1 VLVNRIVHEVL
12 DRHALPRLF
21 DELLWRLR
29 RAGVPVSPAQA
40 IDWVRAVNTLGLAR
54 REPLRAAF
62 VVIVAKERAHVPV
75 AERVFDTFFERE
87 RFRGNLYERLAA
99 RGASAS
105 EVEEVR
111 QRLAEL
117 AQHGGGEGD
126 VLGVAVHRG
135 ASFDRLLGL
144 AGARI
149 ERQGLGAARGWLV
162 EQARTQLGMKRAK
175 DRLGLLRARLVDA
188 FGDARGAD
196 LAAMLEDELRAAEAD
211 VKAMVDARRAAR
223 EERERSRE
231 QRLATKGFASLS
243 AEERAKV
250 RRAVKLVAEKMAGAE
265 RVKRRH
271 AARGRFDARA
281 TVRRGLRTGGV
292 PFEAVFRRRRRGKP
306 MLFLLCDVSDS
317 VRGAAEL
324 LLEVVQSAQ
333 SVFAGTRSFV
343 FVRDLGEATELL
355 RTHTPERAQERIA
368 AGALV
373 PVTENSSYGRVFR
386 LFLERHGRDLH
397 KRATV
402 VVLGDG
408 RTNWVE
414 DGAGVLD
421 SIRARVR
428 SLVWLCPEPRTQW
441 STGDSAMARFA
452 PKCTEVL
459 EVDSV
464 EALERAA
471 QRLRRLSSIR

>member
-1 VLVNRIVHEVL
+1 MIVHEVL

-40 IDWVRAVNTLGLAR
+40 IDWVRAVDALGLATR
-54 REPLRAAF
+54 SDLRAAF
-62 VVIVAKERAHVPV
+62 VAIVAKERTQVAT
-75 AERVFDTFFERE
+75 AERVFDVFFERE
-87 RFRGNLYERLAA
+87 RWRGDLFERLAS
-99 RGASAS
+99 RGVRPA
-105 EVEEVR
+105 EIDELR
-111 QRLAEL
+111 QRFAEL
-117 AQHGGGEGD
+117 ARHAGGEGD
-126 VLGVAVHRG
+126 VLGAAVHRG
-135 ASFDRLLGL
+135 SSFDRLLGL
-144 AGARI
+144 AGARL
-149 ERQGLGAARGWLV
+149 ERHGLGAARGWLV
-162 EQARTQLGMKRAK
+162 EQARTHVGMKRAK
-175 DRLGLLRARLVDA
+175 DALALVRSRLVDA
-188 FGDARGAD
+188 FGEERGTE
-196 LAAMLEDELRAAEAD
+196 LTAMLGEELRAAEAD
-211 VKAMVDARRAAR
+211 VKAMVDARRSAR
-223 EERERSRE
+223 EERERGRE
-231 QRLATKGFASLS
+231 QRLATKSFGSLT
-243 AEERAKV
+243 AEDRAKV

-292 PFEAVFRRRRRGKP
+292 PLEAVFRRRRRGKP
-306 MLFLLCDVSDS
+306 KLFLLCDVSDS

-333 SVFAGTRSFV
+333 TVFAGTRSFV

-355 RTHTPERAQERIA
+355 RTQTAERAQERIA
-368 AGALV
+368 AGGVV

-386 LFLERHGRDLH
+386 LFLERYGRDLH

-408 RTNWVE
+408 RTNWVD
-414 DGAGVLD
+414 DGAAVLD
-421 SIRARVR
+421 AIRSRVR
-428 SLVWLCPEPRTQW
+428 SLVWLCPESRNQW
-441 STGDSAMARFA
+441 SIGDSAMARFA

-464 EALERAA
+464 EALEQAA
-471 QRLRRLSSIR
+471 QRLRRLSSSR

>member
-1 VLVNRIVHEVL
+1 MLVNRIVNEVL

-29 RAGVPVSPAQA
+29 RAGVAVSPAQA
-40 IDWVRAVNTLGLAR
+40 MDWVRAVDALGLEHRA
-54 REPLRAAF
+54 PLRAAL
-62 VVIVAKERAHVPV
+62 VAIVAKERAHVPV

-99 RGASAS
+99 RGANAR
-105 EVEEVR
+105 EIEEVR

-117 AQHGGGEGD
+117 ATHGGGEGD

-149 ERQGLGAARGWLV
+149 ERHGLGVARGWLV
-162 EQARTQLGMKRAK
+162 EHARSQIGMKHAK
-175 DRLGLLRARLVDA
+175 ERLALLRARLVAA
-188 FGDARGAD
+188 FGEERGRV
-196 LAAMLEDELRAAEAD
+196 LTAMLEDELRAAEAD
-211 VKAMVDARRAAR
+211 VRAMVDARRFAR

-231 QRLATKGFASLS
+231 QRLATKGFGGLNS
-243 AEERAKV
+243 EERVKV

-271 AARGRFDARA
+271 AANGRFDARA

-292 PFEAVFRRRRRGKP
+292 PLEAVFRRRRRGKP
-306 MLFLLCDVSDS
+306 KLFLLCDVSDS

-324 LLEVVQSAQ
+324 LLEIVQSAQ
-333 SVFAGTRSFV
+333 SVFTGTRSFV
-343 FVRDLGEATELL
+343 FVRELGEATELL
-355 RTHTPERAQERIA
+355 RTHSPERAQERIA
-368 AGALV
+368 SGAVV

-402 VVLGDG
+402 VILGDG
-408 RTNWVE
+408 RTNWVD
-414 DGAGVLD
+414 DGSGTLD
-421 SIRARVR
+421 AIRARVR
-428 SLVWLCPEPRTQW
+428 SVVWLCPEPRSLWTA
-441 STGDSAMARFA
+441 GDSAMARFA